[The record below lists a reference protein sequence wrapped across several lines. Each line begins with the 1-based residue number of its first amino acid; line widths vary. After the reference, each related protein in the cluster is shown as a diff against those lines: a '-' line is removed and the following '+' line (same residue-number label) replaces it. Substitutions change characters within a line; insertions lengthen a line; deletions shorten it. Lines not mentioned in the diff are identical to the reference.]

1 MYMYTNVEGEAKMNR
16 MDSQRWLHFQLSPLW
31 FTSMEWMT
39 LSPVNESMAL
49 NWSSPQEN
57 TEVALHFSLWL
68 SMNVQSWMLGI
79 D

>member
-1 MYMYTNVEGEAKMNR
+1 MYTNVEGEAKMNR

-49 NWSSPQEN
+49 N
-57 TEVALHFSLWL
+57 
-68 SMNVQSWMLGI
+68 
-79 D
+79 